1 MKLHK
6 RTVSDFVLVAIIYG
20 VIAYSNQILGFYA
33 MLQIM
38 GASVWKIWVAIVG
51 VAIRF
56 LLQVS
61 IIGLF
66 IWVVLGYRIEADEV
80 RSAFV
85 PLLVAGAFCAVF
97 RFIGY
102 FVLTNVYLVS
112 LRSALESISM
122 TAGWFLSLYLLGKE
136 ISSSSFMMIKKY
148 TIVFGIGLLVYFVF
162 PPV

>member
-1 MKLHK
+1 MRLHK
-6 RTVSDFVLVAIIYG
+6 LAVLDFISIVLLYG

-38 GASVWKIWVAIVG
+38 GASIWKIWVAVIGVG
-51 VAIRF
+51 IRF

-66 IWVVLGYRIEADEV
+66 IWVTLGYRIGAGEV
-80 RSAFV
+80 KSAFV
-85 PLLVAGAFCAVF
+85 PLLAAGVFCTIM

-102 FVLTNVYLVS
+102 FVLINVYFVP
-112 LRSALESISM
+112 LRSILESISM

-136 ISSSSFMMIKKY
+136 ISLDPSTITKKY
-148 TIVFGIGLLVYFVF
+148 AIVFGIGLLVYFVF